1 MLGGQSYLGKG
12 IGWLPTLG
20 GVPQPT
26 STEEFT
32 KQVSVTVCQSAG
44 KGCNLKIYS
53 EGVPNKPLKRTIYC
67 LVSTIGGLSCGEAGE
82 ETRHRRSSYGGDA
95 RRAVVWLGM
104 PHR

>member
-26 STEEFT
+26 SNEEFT

-53 EGVPNKPLKRTIYC
+53 
-67 LVSTIGGLSCGEAGE
+67 GGRGGSEQTF
-82 ETRHRRSSYGGDA
+82 ETDDLLFGIHQRR
-95 RRAVVWLGM
+95 
-104 PHR
+104 P